1 MPGARTALPAAW
13 TGLQR
18 LGTTAPGYVL
28 GLLTALSFFNYL
40 DRMVMAILVE
50 PIKRD
55 LGLSDT
61 QMGLVSGFAFALL
74 YAVLGLPLAR
84 IADRRSR
91 VALVSVSLVLWSAMT
106 ALTGMA
112 RNFLELFMAR
122 VAVGVG
128 EAGCMPASH
137 SLIGD
142 LYPAQR
148 RALAISIFQAGGYLG
163 QSLGLALAGAAAQFW
178 GWRAAVVLAGLLGVP
193 LALIVFF
200 TVREPPR
207 SEAHSQVS
215 REPLRETL
223 RALGTTR
230 PFVHIVLGVAV
241 AAFGSYGMAQW
252 IPAYFVRL
260 HGLSLTEVGLYSGAT
275 AAFGAVLGTV
285 FGGYVVSRL
294 SRRDVR
300 WELWWPMVVFTL
312 FPLLILPS
320 FVVADWK
327 LALGFQ
333 LAAFFVGASGG
344 GVALSSA
351 QTYVE
356 PHQRATAIAIILLMS
371 SLLGLGLGPVAVGII
386 SDLLAPNLGI
396 ESLRYALIATTVIP
410 FWAAVHF
417 GLAARSSQGWKLH
430 GAVRKFA

>member
-1 MPGARTALPAAW
+1 MSVRRLAGSAPA
-13 TGLQR
+13 
-18 LGTTAPGYVL
+18 YVL
-28 GLLTALSFFNYL
+28 ALLTALSFFNYL
-40 DRMVMAILVE
+40 DTMVMAILVE

-84 IADRRSR
+84 IADRGSR
-91 VALVSVSLVLWSAMT
+91 VALVSVSLALWSAMT
-106 ALTGMA
+106 ALTGTA
-112 RNFLELFMAR
+112 RNFRELFMAR

-142 LYPAQR
+142 LFPAQR
-148 RALAISIFQAGGYLG
+148 RAFAISIFQAGGYLG

-178 GWRAAVVLAGLLGVP
+178 GWRAAVMIAGLSGFP
-193 LALIVFF
+193 LALIMFF

-207 SEAHSQVS
+207 GEAHSQAS
-215 REPLRETL
+215 REPLRATL
-223 RALGTTR
+223 RALGMTR
-230 PFVHIVLGVAV
+230 PFVHIVLGIAV
-241 AAFGSYGMAQW
+241 GAFGSFGMAQW

-260 HGLSLTEVGLYSGAT
+260 YGLSLTEVGLYSGGT
-275 AAFGAVLGTV
+275 AVCGAVLGTV

-300 WELWWPMVVFTL
+300 WELWWPMLVFAL

-320 FVVADWK
+320 FLVADWQ

-333 LAAFFVGASGG
+333 LVAFFVGASGG
-344 GVALSSA
+344 GVALSA
-351 QTYVE
+351 TQTYVE
-356 PHQRATAIAIILLMS
+356 PHRRAMAIAIILLMS
-371 SLLGLGLGPVAVGII
+371 SLLGLGLGPVAVGLI
-386 SDLLAPNLGI
+386 SDLLAPSLGV
-396 ESLRYALIATTVIP
+396 ESLRYALVTTTVIP

-417 GLAARSSQGWKLH
+417 GLAARSSRGWNLH
-430 GAVRKFA
+430 PAAGLPSAGANHI